1 MNTEQLNAA
10 YEKLTREAG
19 FKDRN
24 GQIRVQHSNGQIRV
38 QHSNGSFVVIADE
51 LESFAALVLEAAAV
65 EFNQP
70 HMELFMDQIQ
80 DAIRAM
86 KPGVKP

>member
-1 MNTEQLNAA
+1 MTRDEIDVMWQRALHESVKDGEQF
-10 YEKLTREAG
+10 TRY
-19 FKDRN
+19 
-24 GQIRVQHSNGQIRV
+24 H
-38 QHSNGSFVVIADE
+38 
-51 LESFAALVLEAAAV
+51 FAALVLEAAAV

-86 KPGVKP
+86 KPEVKP

>member
-1 MNTEQLNAA
+1 MTLDVEQLA
-10 YEKLTREAG
+10 REAG
-19 FKDRN
+19 FIERAAFNHTK
-24 GQIRVQHSNGQIRV
+24 
-38 QHSNGSFVVIADE
+38 E